1 MNTIKSKKLL
11 WIIVI
16 FVVVALLLLVTRK
29 TTSSTS
35 QSDTSQTE
43 LKAAI
48 AHVDLNKEFTFPL
61 KDKNGKEVSKIKL
74 FIQNA
79 ELRDEIIYRGQK
91 ATAAPG
97 KHFLILD
104 LKITNEYDQTIELDT
119 RNYLRFAVAGAESEL
134 LAPEIHNDPVEVQAI
149 STKYTR
155 VGLPVDTANKQFIL
169 NVGEIKGDK
178 QKVDISF

>member
-16 FVVVALLLLVTRK
+16 FVAGFFLLLLIRK
-29 TTSSTS
+29 PASSTP
-35 QSDTSQTE
+35 SDTSQTE
-43 LKAAI
+43 LKAAL

-119 RNYLRFAVAGAESEL
+119 RNYLRFAVAGVEGEL

-155 VGLPVDTANKQFIL
+155 VGLPVDEANKQFIL